1 MNLIGNTIRKLREEQ
16 GLTQDQFAAR
26 CNLIGWDISRGTLA
40 KIESKVRR
48 ITDIEVALLAQALNQ
63 PIESLFDS
71 RPAQQHG
78 HLDKL
83 STKVMVNQYDLL
95 RTRKMHSLHV
105 AEFKANLSSIL
116 AEVKTKGEEYIVE
129 FGRNHEKVA
138 VLIPYEKYQQQF
150 QQGVKLGLFAD
161 TASVEFKPDFKMT
174 DKQDQL

>member
-71 RPAQQHG
+71 RPA
-78 HLDKL
+78 D
-83 STKVMVNQYDLL
+83 
-95 RTRKMHSLHV
+95 
-105 AEFKANLSSIL
+105 
-116 AEVKTKGEEYIVE
+116 
-129 FGRNHEKVA
+129 
-138 VLIPYEKYQQQF
+138 
-150 QQGVKLGLFAD
+150 
-161 TASVEFKPDFKMT
+161 
-174 DKQDQL
+174 